1 MKKREPT
8 ANQLSS
14 WHKEIEKSGVKRLK
28 TRILLKSFGY
38 ERRGKAAISSILEWM
53 ASQDPPI
60 HVCGLEHAR
69 WIDDPVALSYVAQEQ
84 IGGLAPKE
92 KDLMDRFEADI
103 MPILGLDTPDR
114 HYSPPGCRDKLD
126 FLCRDG
132 LERAVVVEIKKG
144 SGEKRVVEQ
153 VLQYIRLVRN
163 DPSHKDP
170 RGIIITGYADFP
182 TRHALE
188 ELEPDYHI
196 DWFIY
201 GLAEDGSIQLQQIKI
216 QSPRAQTRRK
226 AGMI

>member
-8 ANQLSS
+8 GNQISS
-14 WHKEIEKSGVKRLK
+14 WHKEIEKSGIKRLK
-28 TRILLKSFGY
+28 ARILLKSFGY

-53 ASQDPPI
+53 AGQDPPI
-60 HVCGLEHAR
+60 YVYGLEHAR
-69 WIDDPVALSYVAQEQ
+69 WIDDPVGLSYVEQQQ
-84 IGGLAPKE
+84 IGSLAKKE

-103 MPILGLDTPDR
+103 MPILRLRTPDR

-126 FLCRDG
+126 FLCKDTRG
-132 LERAVVVEIKKG
+132 RAVVVEIKKG

-170 RGIIITGYADFP
+170 RGIIITGFADFP

-201 GLAEDGSIQLQQIKI
+201 GLAEDLSIQLQQIKI
-216 QSPRAQTRRK
+216 QSLRA
-226 AGMI
+226 